1 MQEKNAEHKMRN
13 ERMQIHQSLI
23 ARHLSKM
30 AHDFLAH
37 DFLNGFSVSFN
48 MIFSENLGKN
58 LMFV

>member
-1 MQEKNAEHKMRN
+1 MRN

-23 ARHLSKM
+23 APYLSKM

-48 MIFSENLGKN
+48 MIFSENLGNN